1 MAPTN
6 TKTYREIK
14 VDTSKVEYDPTK
26 KRMRMRTEL
35 GYNLIFEMEPHV
47 SVNPYDQFGQN
58 NTPEFQTNIML
69 RPISVERGENPMTQS
84 QIAELIKDR
93 SVIPSDLNFETFS
106 VGFVYANAQNP
117 NNHKWMFEYRRRQQV
132 FWAQHFMGVNLK
144 KIPITTISWFDG
156 IYHGRFLVQKGD
168 VLKVTE
174 DTPGYVKIWGKNQNT
189 VNTVSD
195 FSRFVPDGI
204 EKLRLRFNIR
214 EDYWYADLLKKGQV
228 ISDLK
233 PLKMRQIAAENID
246 FEGIADFNFQKPKV
260 YYTANVSDLADVRL
274 MAETLM
280 LTGKGEPAPKELKIK
295 EPEPEME
302 EKK

>member
-14 VDTSKVEYDPTK
+14 VDTSKVEYDPAK

-47 SVNPYDQFGQN
+47 SVNPYDPFGQN

-69 RPISVERGENPMTQS
+69 RPISVERGENPLSQP
-84 QIAELIKDR
+84 QIAELVSSR
-93 SVIPSDLNFETFS
+93 SVIPDGLKFETFS
-106 VGFVYANAQNP
+106 VGFVYAQPDNI
-117 NNHKWMFEYRRRQQV
+117 NNHKWMFEYRRRQQI
-132 FWAQHFMGVNLK
+132 FWAQHFLGVNLK

-156 IYHGRFLVQKGD
+156 GIFHGRFLVQKGD

-174 DTPGYVKIWGKNQNT
+174 GTPGNVLIWGKKQNV
-189 VNTVSD
+189 VNTQNDITKVIPKD
-195 FSRFVPDGI
+195 T
-204 EKLRLRFNIR
+204 EKLRLRFNVR
-214 EDYWYADLLKKGQV
+214 EDYWYGDLLKKGQV
-228 ISDLK
+228 VSDLK

-246 FEGIADFNFQKPKV
+246 FIGVADFNFQKPKV
-260 YYTANVSDLADVRL
+260 YYLANVNDIADVRL

-280 LTGKGEPAPKELKIK
+280 ITGKGEKAK
-295 EPEPEME
+295 EPEPEE
-302 EKK
+302 EK